1 MILII
6 NSLSRNK
13 CLAEEIIIL
22 VEMET
27 ETNLINLLVYVKHIP
42 VFWTPGDLAIFSA
55 ESKKTAKVLYLFS
68 WCFRRMCLGDTE
80 SRENRSIS
88 SIF

>member
-27 ETNLINLLVYVKHIP
+27 ETNSINLL
-42 VFWTPGDLAIFSA
+42 
-55 ESKKTAKVLYLFS
+55 
-68 WCFRRMCLGDTE
+68 
-80 SRENRSIS
+80 SIL
-88 SIF
+88 IGIC